1 MGLDI
6 TYCGSAEFVRADDPN
21 DDNYDWE
28 GGTEA
33 KVYVNPDFAAR
44 ADGLTSGIYR
54 VSTTGGFRAGSYGGY
69 NEWREELA
77 RLAGYPAVGSDVRHQ
92 HAQGAWDADGG
103 PFHELINF
111 SDCEGLIGPITSAKL
126 AEDFA
131 AFQDKVPADAGWF
144 AEQYAHWRVAFDT
157 AARGGFVHF
166 H

>member
-77 RLAGYPAVGSDVRHQ
+77 RLAGYPAVG
-92 HAQGAWDADGG
+92 G

-144 AEQYAHWRVAFDT
+144 AEQYANWRVAFDT
-157 AARGGFVHF
+157 ASRGGFVHF